1 MLSVFS
7 AIAVAFAPPSMILSR
22 SCVQQ
27 SRVSAISCAAPA
39 DEPCAINVLTMPL
52 SVTLLQGDEKT
63 VYAVEQSESGYASLG
78 SAGITVQKG
87 TSGTLHFEITMQG
100 IDARTIAS
108 DDSKFQSTLTESEKY
123 KYDEVKQNYNG
134 GLNVPFLSWIG
145 INLGASV
152 SKDDINSAAS
162 KNTDYNQQAQAV
174 KDTLNTLMQTK
185 LTVRGKLSATGISM
199 IPVTATAFVKIA
211 QVKMADGSTMNVVSS
226 SGKDVTAA
234 DGDGVPLP
242 TDDVTINVLPTKPE
256 ALILTKDLST
266 LSLPHTSP

>member
-1 MLSVFS
+1 M
-7 AIAVAFAPPSMILSR
+7 
-22 SCVQQ
+22 
-27 SRVSAISCAAPA
+27 
-39 DEPCAINVLTMPL
+39 
-52 SVTLLQGDEKT
+52 
-63 VYAVEQSESGYASLG
+63 
-78 SAGITVQKG
+78 
-87 TSGTLHFEITMQG
+87 
-100 IDARTIAS
+100 
-108 DDSKFQSTLTESEKY
+108 
-123 KYDEVKQNYNG
+123 
-134 GLNVPFLSWIG
+134 
-145 INLGASV
+145 

-226 SGKDVTAA
+226 SGNDVTAA

-266 LSLPHTSP
+266 LSLPHVTMLSPPPFPAGPLPEELLADDGPSGDMSQGLVISNGGFVIEPSLYFDLPPFSHGESRFSIQVTGISVDDMDIMDKFMQNALSASKYKSYKTHAKASASGSWCLFGGPSYEASAKVTHDAMSG